1 MWFRDIFSLVT
12 DSEWIGGAA
21 EETRCEIALF
31 RFSHSLMW
39 ERCTIHNSFSDA
51 IDPPLWLTKKRPS
64 QGWRLGRFGGS
75 AGRTARRICVLSG
88 ATLPPIA
95 RLTLSHRYSRILA
108 LPALQKTRGAP
119 PIASRPPL
127 LAEAGSRKRNFSETQ
142 SHWGSAQV
150 SIPVRSR
157 CGCVQDRQ
165 RAQRRALSMP
175 G

>member
-39 ERCTIHNSFSDA
+39 ERCTIHTSFSHA
-51 IDPPLWLTKKRPS
+51 FDPPLWLTKKHPS
-64 QGWRLGRFGGS
+64 RGWRLGRFGGS

-95 RLTLSHRYSRILA
+95 RLTLSHRYSPNPCASCIAKNARSA
-108 LPALQKTRGAP
+108 PDRFTAAAACRGGVKEAQLQRDTISLGKR
-119 PIASRPPL
+119 ASINSC
-127 LAEAGSRKRNFSETQ
+127 A
-142 SHWGSAQV
+142 
-150 SIPVRSR
+150 
-157 CGCVQDRQ
+157 
-165 RAQRRALSMP
+165 
-175 G
+175 

>member
-1 MWFRDIFSLVT
+1 
-12 DSEWIGGAA
+12 
-21 EETRCEIALF
+21 
-31 RFSHSLMW
+31 MW

-127 LAEAGSRKRNFSETQ
+127 LAEAGSREATSARNKINGVARKYQFLCIADVGVYNTRTEDIVARIYCLAYVASPI
-142 SHWGSAQV
+142 
-150 SIPVRSR
+150 SI
-157 CGCVQDRQ
+157 
-165 RAQRRALSMP
+165 ALSDLSNP
-175 G
+175 IF